1 VAGNALC
8 RQLQQQLH
16 DQLLASAGGSPQS
29 KPWFVGGYLPSR
41 GEIDVLPT
49 LTWLRSQG
57 HITCL
62 PVMRKINEQPGLR
75 FAPFDD
81 ASTLIPGK
89 FNIPVPDLPDSA
101 LLTAEQLDLVL
112 VPLTGFDEQG
122 NRLGMGGGYYDRTFA
137 WRQQQTHS
145 QRYIG
150 VAHECQKMTT
160 LPVDTWD
167 VPLDAIATDRHW
179 YNTTNTTSS
188 EGG

>member
-1 VAGNALC
+1 VAGTALC
-8 RQLQQQLH
+8 NQLQHQLH
-16 DQLLASAGGSPQS
+16 DQLPAKARIQSRS
-29 KPWFVGGYLPSR
+29 KPWIVAGYLPSR

-49 LTWLRSQG
+49 LTWFRSQG

-62 PVMRKINEQPGLR
+62 PVMRNIQEQPGLR

-81 ASTLIPGK
+81 ATTMIPGK

-112 VPLTGFDEQG
+112 VPLTGFDERG

-137 WRQQQTHS
+137 WRQQQTNS
-145 QRYIG
+145 QLYIG
-150 VAHECQKMTT
+150 VAHECQKMIA

-167 VPLDAIATDRHW
+167 VPLDAVATDRHW
-179 YNTTNTTSS
+179 YNTSNTTST
-188 EGG
+188 GVD